1 MEYINKNV
9 YGEFELSGAIFLS
22 CLNKDDFSDPYNL
35 VYGHNMKNGGM
46 FADVADF
53 TNKEYFETHQKGKL
67 YLTDATR
74 KIRFFACMKVTAA
87 DAKIYHPDGYRK
99 ENLKDLLDYIQAN
112 AVQYRDVNVADEN
125 FADCFINVL
134 GGRDEWSCSSDRE
147 IREEGGRKTVKILRY
162 RSVKKIAAAG
172 VMLFMWIG
180 STMAV
185 PVYAGTPNVEIQIP
199 VSVQGAAGT
208 IVLEPEKAGIPVPDR
223 TELQIGKDEKQSFGP
238 ICYEEPE
245 DYHYK
250 IYQKSANVTDVT
262 YDTAVYDV
270 TVRVTGTEAGEL
282 EAVVWCEKE
291 GTEGKSD
298 EIIFTNSGK
307 EQAPEIAPTGKTAIY
322 RNYPVKTG
330 DVAPMAV
337 LAAMS
342 GISAGV
348 LTAVERWKRKKKIR
362 ESGRTGQAGVR
373 DLFFFD

>member
-1 MEYINKNV
+1 M
-9 YGEFELSGAIFLS
+9 
-22 CLNKDDFSDPYNL
+22 
-35 VYGHNMKNGGM
+35 
-46 FADVADF
+46 
-53 TNKEYFETHQKGKL
+53 
-67 YLTDATR
+67 
-74 KIRFFACMKVTAA
+74 
-87 DAKIYHPDGYRK
+87 
-99 ENLKDLLDYIQAN
+99 
-112 AVQYRDVNVADEN
+112 
-125 FADCFINVL
+125 
-134 GGRDEWSCSSDRE
+134 
-147 IREEGGRKTVKILRY
+147 KILRY

-185 PVYAGTPNVEIQIP
+185 PVYAGTTNVEIQIP

-208 IVLEPEKAGIPVPDR
+208 IELEPEKAGIPVPDR
-223 TELQIGKDEKQSFGP
+223 TELQIGKNEKQSFGP
-238 ICYEEPE
+238 IRYEEPE

-291 GTEGKSD
+291 GTEGKSN
-298 EIIFTNSGK
+298 EIIFTNLVK
-307 EQAPEIAPTGKTAIY
+307 EQAPGIASAGTMTIY

-330 DVAPMAV
+330 DAAPIAV

-348 LTAVERWKRKKKIR
+348 LTAVERWKRKK
-362 ESGRTGQAGVR
+362 E
-373 DLFFFD
+373 D

>member
-1 MEYINKNV
+1 
-9 YGEFELSGAIFLS
+9 
-22 CLNKDDFSDPYNL
+22 
-35 VYGHNMKNGGM
+35 
-46 FADVADF
+46 
-53 TNKEYFETHQKGKL
+53 
-67 YLTDATR
+67 
-74 KIRFFACMKVTAA
+74 
-87 DAKIYHPDGYRK
+87 
-99 ENLKDLLDYIQAN
+99 
-112 AVQYRDVNVADEN
+112 
-125 FADCFINVL
+125 
-134 GGRDEWSCSSDRE
+134 
-147 IREEGGRKTVKILRY
+147 
-162 RSVKKIAAAG
+162 
-172 VMLFMWIG
+172 MLFTWIG

-185 PVYAGTPNVEIQIP
+185 SVYAGTQNVEIQIP
-199 VSVQGAAGT
+199 VSVHGAAGT

-223 TELQIGKDEKQSFGP
+223 TELQIGKNEKQSFGP

-282 EAVVWCEKE
+282 EAVFWCEKE

-330 DVAPMAV
+330 DVAPIAV
-337 LAAMS
+337 FAAMS

-348 LTAVERWKRKKKIR
+348 LTAVERWKRKK
-362 ESGRTGQAGVR
+362 E
-373 DLFFFD
+373 D

>member
-1 MEYINKNV
+1 M
-9 YGEFELSGAIFLS
+9 
-22 CLNKDDFSDPYNL
+22 
-35 VYGHNMKNGGM
+35 
-46 FADVADF
+46 
-53 TNKEYFETHQKGKL
+53 
-67 YLTDATR
+67 
-74 KIRFFACMKVTAA
+74 
-87 DAKIYHPDGYRK
+87 
-99 ENLKDLLDYIQAN
+99 
-112 AVQYRDVNVADEN
+112 
-125 FADCFINVL
+125 
-134 GGRDEWSCSSDRE
+134 
-147 IREEGGRKTVKILRY
+147 KILRY

-250 IYQKSANVTDVT
+250 IYQKS
-262 YDTAVYDV
+262 
-270 TVRVTGTEAGEL
+270 GEPK
-282 EAVVWCEKE
+282 AVVWGEKE
-291 GTEGKSD
+291 GTEGKSY
-298 EIIFTNSGK
+298 EIIFTNSVK

-330 DVAPMAV
+330 DVAPIAV

-348 LTAVERWKRKKKIR
+348 LTAVERWKRKK
-362 ESGRTGQAGVR
+362 EN
-373 DLFFFD
+373 

>member
-1 MEYINKNV
+1 M
-9 YGEFELSGAIFLS
+9 
-22 CLNKDDFSDPYNL
+22 
-35 VYGHNMKNGGM
+35 
-46 FADVADF
+46 
-53 TNKEYFETHQKGKL
+53 
-67 YLTDATR
+67 
-74 KIRFFACMKVTAA
+74 
-87 DAKIYHPDGYRK
+87 
-99 ENLKDLLDYIQAN
+99 
-112 AVQYRDVNVADEN
+112 
-125 FADCFINVL
+125 
-134 GGRDEWSCSSDRE
+134 
-147 IREEGGRKTVKILRY
+147 KILRY

-208 IVLEPEKAGIPVPDR
+208 IVLEKAGIPVPDR
-223 TELQIGKDEKQSFGP
+223 TELQIGKNERQSFGP

-291 GTEGKSD
+291 GTEGKSY

-348 LTAVERWKRKKKIR
+348 LTAVERWKRKK
-362 ESGRTGQAGVR
+362 E
-373 DLFFFD
+373 D